1 MWDCYCARACTT
13 GRPWSSYAAMETP
26 VAIGRYSWNGELSRN
41 EGKKR
46 RMATKRRQRFGSHIG
61 LDVAL
66 NDIRGK
72 QQPIF
77 KWNSG
82 TPWSE
87 MQLSPSLPPDDAT
100 IGQVFAQAFPKVMW
114 LIILFRVLGYCV
126 KNYYLV
132 NRHAVK
138 RTTTFAGKH
147 AAFSAALEATE
158 TLKRSKKSKN

>member
-1 MWDCYCARACTT
+1 
-13 GRPWSSYAAMETP
+13 
-26 VAIGRYSWNGELSRN
+26 
-41 EGKKR
+41 
-46 RMATKRRQRFGSHIG
+46 MATKRRQRFGSHIG

-77 KWNSG
+77 KWNSA

-87 MQLSPSLPPDDAT
+87 MQLYPKLPSENTTL
-100 IGQVFAQAFPKVMW
+100 GQLLAKAFPKVMW
-114 LIILFRVLGYCV
+114 LIILCRVLGYCV

-132 NRHAVK
+132 NRHALK

-158 TLKRSKKSKN
+158 TLKRTKK